1 MTWQPPCSA
10 TGRGASG
17 FSFVL
22 RFMTERSYDLAC
34 SSFQHA
40 VRGSLARTGVRPVHP
55 RRCRLPQM
63 LPGRRHSCNSSYQ
76 NRLDSF
82 ERSWRSTKDDAS
94 CLIKHHVIGSAM
106 WVPKP
111 GCCSL
116 SRLRVQKW
124 KIIAETR
131 LDTNIGTLSA
141 NSPTRA
147 PERLSNILHLG
158 SCTCVH
164 EHVMTHCVHVLC
176 TCIVYTRML

>member
-1 MTWQPPCSA
+1 MTASRGEACTPRLAPTNAFLLTDSTRPSAAMDEQGYDMTWQPPCSA

-22 RFMTERSYDLAC
+22 RFITERSYDLAF

-82 ERSWRSTKDDAS
+82 ERSCRSTKDDAS

-106 WVPKP
+106 WVPKA

-116 SRLRVQKW
+116 SRLRV
-124 KIIAETR
+124 
-131 LDTNIGTLSA
+131 
-141 NSPTRA
+141 
-147 PERLSNILHLG
+147 
-158 SCTCVH
+158 
-164 EHVMTHCVHVLC
+164 
-176 TCIVYTRML
+176 